1 ELTAY
6 GIATYTSPTTG
17 KAYAFVTQ
25 RDGDKVAQLELF
37 EDGTNKVNA
46 EVVRVLQLPVPTGD
60 PEESQ
65 SEGSVV
71 DRELGF
77 YYVALE
83 DVSGVLKFDAE
94 PTGGITGTLIQSI
107 DEPYFQPDL
116 EGLTIYYGP
125 NGTGYILVSSQ
136 GNSTFVVLDR
146 QPPHAYLGSFI
157 IADNNGIDQ
166 DNESDGADVLNVPL
180 GDQFPA
186 GLLVVQDGANDPQDI
201 AADEDEL
208 ENRST
213 NFKYV
218 PWQSV
223 ANAFDPPLLIDTTS
237 YNPHAFVFT
246 STVRLESDTDS
257 VVVGNAVTFT
267 ATVVPPLIS
276 GDTLVFDFGDGVERE
291 RVIANGKGG
300 TFTATYV
307 YTSTGTFEVTV
318 TPFEQGVYELESASV
333 TVAVTP
339 APIAALDVSSA
350 DLSLPADGVSST
362 TITAEATDVY
372 GNSIEGAEVTFS
384 TTAGT
389 LDPLTATTN
398 STGIAT
404 TTLTA
409 GTVPGVATVTATA
422 DDISAS
428 TDVEFIEP
436 IDGISL
442 QGVTIDGPASGS
454 ANVPYSFTANITPTN
469 ATGPIS
475 YTWSPMPSTGQ
486 GTATATASFTTPGQN
501 TIMVEASA
509 GDVVVSDTLTID
521 INRTTIGATGGT
533 LTVLNADGEVLFSL
547 DVPAGALDEETVIEF
562 TELPTPTETLPED
575 FSFAGRAFT
584 LDASQQ
590 GELLA
595 SLTFQQ
601 PVTVTLRLADDDRSD
616 PDLLRL
622 YRYDEEREAWVNA
635 AVGAATIEDGYIVV
649 PIDHLTEFSLVQA
662 PRRLYLPIV
671 VRETTLN

>member
-1 ELTAY
+1 M
-6 GIATYTSPTTG
+6 
-17 KAYAFVTQ
+17 
-25 RDGDKVAQLELF
+25 
-37 EDGTNKVNA
+37 
-46 EVVRVLQLPVPTGD
+46 VRVLQLPVPTGD

-428 TDVEFIEP
+428 TDVEFVEP
-436 IDGISL
+436 IDGIAL

-601 PVTVTLRLADDDRSD
+601 PVTVTLRLANDDRSD